1 MRRAIDAVAP
11 ECTTLAGV
19 TVAVP
24 ALVDVERSVVKF
36 APNLHWQDLEVGR
49 RLEHSLGPS
58 VTVSVDNDANL
69 GALAEYRVGEHA
81 GTPNLIYVAGQ
92 IGVGGGIIVDGRV
105 LRGASGFSGEVGHMH
120 VVDGGPPCGCGR
132 FGCWEALVGLRPLL
146 RAAVPDVLES
156 LDAQPRLGPQAKI
169 GHVVARAKAGDAV
182 TLAALEQHGRWLGT
196 GLATLVNLFNPQV
209 VVLGG
214 FFRDIAPWTLEVAT
228 RTMHAL
234 SIAPDAGG
242 CELAVSQ
249 LGFSPAALG
258 AAIHAAERV
267 FADPATVEAVI
278 AEDPDAM
285 AGEVH
290 AVSARLRQ
298 ARS

>member
-49 RLEHSLGPS
+49 KLEHALGPS

-92 IGVGGGIIVDGRV
+92 IGVGGGIVVDGRV
-105 LRGASGFSGEVGHMH
+105 LRGARGFSGEVGHMH
-120 VVDGGPPCGCGR
+120 IVDGGPLCGCGR
-132 FGCWEALVGLRPLL
+132 LGCWEALVGLRPLL
-146 RAAVPDVLES
+146 RAAVPDVLDS

-169 GHVVARAKAGDAV
+169 GHVVARATAGDPVA
-182 TLAALEQHGRWLGT
+182 LAALEQHGRWLGT

-214 FFRDIAPWTLEVAT
+214 I
-228 RTMHAL
+228 
-234 SIAPDAGG
+234 
-242 CELAVSQ
+242 
-249 LGFSPAALG
+249 
-258 AAIHAAERV
+258 
-267 FADPATVEAVI
+267 
-278 AEDPDAM
+278 
-285 AGEVH
+285 
-290 AVSARLRQ
+290 
-298 ARS
+298 

>member
-1 MRRAIDAVAP
+1 
-11 ECTTLAGV
+11 
-19 TVAVP
+19 
-24 ALVDVERSVVKF
+24 
-36 APNLHWQDLEVGR
+36 
-49 RLEHSLGPS
+49 
-58 VTVSVDNDANL
+58 
-69 GALAEYRVGEHA
+69 
-81 GTPNLIYVAGQ
+81 
-92 IGVGGGIIVDGRV
+92 
-105 LRGASGFSGEVGHMH
+105 
-120 VVDGGPPCGCGR
+120 
-132 FGCWEALVGLRPLL
+132 L

-169 GHVVARAKAGDAV
+169 GHVVQRAKAGDAV

-214 FFRDIAPWTLEVAT
+214 FLREIAPWTLDVAEH
-228 RTMHAL
+228 TMRAL

-242 CELAVSQ
+242 CQLAVSQ

-267 FADPATVEAVI
+267 FDDPATVEAVI
-278 AEDPDAM
+278 AEEPDAM

-290 AVSARLRQ
+290 AVSTRLRH

>member
-1 MRRAIDAVAP
+1 M
-11 ECTTLAGV
+11 
-19 TVAVP
+19 
-24 ALVDVERSVVKF
+24 
-36 APNLHWQDLEVGR
+36 
-49 RLEHSLGPS
+49 
-58 VTVSVDNDANL
+58 SVDNDANL

-92 IGVGGGIIVDGRV
+92 IGVGGGVVVDGRV
-105 LRGASGFSGEVGHMH
+105 LRGASGFAGEVGHMH
-120 VVDGGPPCGCGR
+120 VVDGGPRCGCGR
-132 FGCWEALVGLRPLL
+132 LGCWEALVGLRPLL

-214 FFRDIAPWTLEVAT
+214 FFREIAPWTLEVAE
-228 RTMHAL
+228 RTMHSL
-234 SIAPDAGG
+234 SIAPLAGG
-242 CELAVSQ
+242 CKLAVSQ

-258 AAIHAAERV
+258 AAIHAAEHV
-267 FADPATVEAVI
+267 FDDPATVEAVI
-278 AEDPDAM
+278 ADDSEATT
-285 AGEVH
+285 GEVH
-290 AVSARLRQ
+290 ALSARLRR